1 MNAVFFWIVA
11 LSVIFAGI
19 TGTPAEVG
27 KEALDASKS
36 AVNLAIGLT
45 GYVILFLGLVKV
57 VEEAGGLRF
66 MARIIRPV
74 LVRLFPDVPPDH
86 PAMGAMVMNIAA
98 NALGLGNAATPFGLK
113 AMKELNTLNK
123 EEGTATNAMILFL
136 AINTSGLALLPT
148 GMIGLRN
155 HFGSGDPAAI
165 FPTTLVATGCS
176 TIVGVL
182 VAKWL
187 SRRAMFRAPDVQLAA
202 DAQIAAEAEKES
214 LADFVPLAL
223 FGAALITMVWGVY
236 VLGEA
241 ASAWIM
247 PLLILGMLTVGY
259 VRGVKV
265 YEVFVAGAKEG
276 FSLMVMIMPYL
287 VAILAAV
294 GMFKKSG
301 GLAKLVAF
309 LEPVTSL
316 IGMPGEVLP
325 LALMRPLSGSGAFG
339 ITSSLVEQHGADS
352 LIGTLAT
359 TMNGST
365 DTTFYVLAV
374 YFGSVGISRI
384 RHAVPAG
391 LAADITGA
399 LAAIAAVHLLLPGLP
414 TTLAKDAAPTEEA
427 AEAEEGEATVE
438 EADEAKHGQ
447 GGHAHGEHAAGDHAT
462 VHHRFDDVARW
473 SAVFD
478 DPERDAWQKPA
489 ELVTALGIQPGQAV
503 ADIGAGTGYFNP
515 YLAAAVGADGR
526 VIAVDIETSLV
537 LHMQARAKRDGTP
550 QVEARLGIPSDPMLG
565 TAEADW
571 VLVVD
576 TYHHIGDRT
585 DYFTKLH
592 RAMKPGG
599 KLVIIDFV
607 KDADIPVGPPP
618 EARIAAEQVTEE
630 LGKAG
635 WEPVAEHDAL
645 LPWQYARVFGVT
657 RGR

>member
-11 LSVIFAGI
+11 LSVVFAGI

-27 KEALDASKS
+27 KEALDASKG
-36 AVNLAIGLT
+36 AITLALGLV
-45 GYVILFLGLVKV
+45 GYIALFLGLVKV

-66 MARIIRPV
+66 MARIIRPI

-165 FPTTLVATGCS
+165 FPTTLMATACS
-176 TIVGVL
+176 TAVGVL

-187 SRRAMFRAPDVQLAA
+187 SRRAMFAAPEAQRLA
-202 DAQIAAEAEKES
+202 DAELQAARPKEG
-214 LADFVPLAL
+214 LADLVPLVL
-223 FGAALITMVWGVY
+223 FGAAMVTMVWGVY

-247 PLLILGMLTVGY
+247 PALILGMLTVGY

-265 YEVFVAGAKEG
+265 YEVFVVGAKEG
-276 FSLMVMIMPYL
+276 FGLAVMIMPYL

-301 GLAKLVAF
+301 GLAQLVTLF
-309 LEPVTSL
+309 EPLTRF

-339 ITSSLVEQHGADS
+339 ITSSLVETHGADS
-352 LIGTLAT
+352 MIGTLAT

-374 YFGSVGISRI
+374 YFGSVGVSRI

-399 LAAIAAVHLLLPGLP
+399 LAAVAAVHLLLPGLP
-414 TTLAKDAAPTEEA
+414 LSLAEPEEA
-427 AEAEEGEATVE
+427 AAAQPSEPSVV
-438 EADEAKHGQ
+438 DEQPNPFA
-447 GGHAHGEHAAGDHAT
+447 AHGDHGDHAT

-478 DPERDAWQKPA
+478 DPARDAWQRPE
-489 ELVTALGIQPGQAV
+489 ELIAALGIAPGDVV
-503 ADIGAGTGYFNP
+503 ADVGAGTGYFNRS
-515 YLAAAVGADGR
+515 LAAAVGPDGR
-526 VIAVDIETSLV
+526 VIAVDIEPALV
-537 LHMQARAKRDGTP
+537 LHMAARAKKEATP
-550 QVEARLGIPSDPMLG
+550 QVEARLGLPADPMLAD
-565 TAEADW
+565 AEAQL
-571 VLVVD
+571 VLIVD
-576 TYHHIGDRT
+576 TYHHIGDRVAW
-585 DYFTKLH
+585 FLALH
-592 RAMKPGG
+592 RAMAPGG
-599 KLVIIDFV
+599 RLVVVDFV
-607 KDADIPVGPPP
+607 KEGEIPVGPAPDK
-618 EARIAAEQVTEE
+618 RISAQQVVGE
-630 LGKAG
+630 LASAG
-635 WEPVAEHDAL
+635 WQPIGEHDAL
-645 LPWQYARVFGVT
+645 LPYQYVRVFGIAPSP
-657 RGR
+657 